1 MINDHF
7 MDLEMFSNLLSS
19 LGRKNKTAE
28 VKTQAKGKAVIRE
41 ATSVMPPA
49 RSLREFQTDTVEL

>member
-1 MINDHF
+1 
-7 MDLEMFSNLLSS
+7 MDLEMFSTLLSS

>member
-41 ATSVMPPA
+41 ATSVMPA